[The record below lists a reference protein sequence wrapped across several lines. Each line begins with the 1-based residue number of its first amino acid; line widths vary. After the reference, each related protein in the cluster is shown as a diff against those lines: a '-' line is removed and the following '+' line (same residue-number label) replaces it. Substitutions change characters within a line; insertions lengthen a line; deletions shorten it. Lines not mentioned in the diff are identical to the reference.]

1 MRRRM
6 ASEAPVYDL
15 VLLLDTT
22 IEQERRDTILA
33 NVEDAIDRGGEIVG
47 RHDWGNRHTVYEVRK
62 HGEADYHLI
71 QFRGSAALL
80 EQLDH
85 NLKITDGIL
94 RFRIIKLRPGTPPPP
109 DLRPAAMAAAAPVSS
124 RSTRQSSRLRNAVQ
138 KDCEQIA
145 AICGTAAVTAGPR
158 PRLGH
163 PRFLRKTLSSRK
175 EGHRGRHQ
183 HQPGRP
189 YRQPDA

>member
-15 VLLLDTT
+15 ILLLDTT

-33 NVEDAIDRGGEIVG
+33 NVEDAIDRAGELVG

-62 HGEADYHLI
+62 HSEADYHLI
-71 QFRGSAALL
+71 QFRGSPALL

-94 RFRIIKLRPGTPPPP
+94 RFRIVKLRPGTPPPP
-109 DLRPAAMAAAAPVSS
+109 DLRPAAMAAAA
-124 RSTRQSSRLRNAVQ
+124 
-138 KDCEQIA
+138 
-145 AICGTAAVTAGPR
+145 AAV
-158 PRLGH
+158 
-163 PRFLRKTLSSRK
+163 
-175 EGHRGRHQ
+175 
-183 HQPGRP
+183 
-189 YRQPDA
+189 PDQLDDEPIER

>member
-6 ASEAPVYDL
+6 ASEAPIYDL

-33 NVEDAIDRGGEIVG
+33 NVEDAIDRAGEIVG

-62 HGEADYHLI
+62 HSEADYHLI
-71 QFRGSAALL
+71 QFRGSSALL

-94 RFRIIKLRPGTPPPP
+94 RHRIIKLRPGTPDPP
-109 DLRPAAMAAAAPVSS
+109 DLRPS
-124 RSTRQSSRLRNAVQ
+124 AVP
-138 KDCEQIA
+138 
-145 AICGTAAVTAGPR
+145 AAVESAPE
-158 PRLGH
+158 PESHSAADEL
-163 PRFLRKTLSSRK
+163 
-175 EGHRGRHQ
+175 
-183 HQPGRP
+183 
-189 YRQPDA
+189 